1 MGILE
6 KTLRTKV
13 SMGEQ
18 VDVTLIG
25 GRELRGR
32 ITAFAEDG
40 IFALSGFVISYA
52 YDNR

>member
-13 SMGEQ
+13 SLGEQ

-25 GRELRGR
+25 GRQDHGVCGGR
-32 ITAFAEDG
+32 HFAG
-40 IFALSGFVISYA
+40 
-52 YDNR
+52 